1 MLLFTGVI
9 LQIYMFISLFSMN
22 YDFFQIV
29 SAVQYCHQRRIVHR
43 DLKVRPGRLY
53 FQRHDRILSSP
64 VSLSLSFSPR
74 LQAENLLLDAD
85 MNIKIA
91 DFGFSNEFTV
101 GSKLDTFCG
110 SPPYAAPELF
120 QGKKYDGPEVDVWS
134 LGVILYTLVSGSLP
148 FDGQNLKVRLP
159 LSLFSMNFSKSRV
172 GDANSCTKAVKR
184 TPKLVLHN

>member
-1 MLLFTGVI
+1 MITPDWHPYAACKSGENLFI
-9 LQIYMFISLFSMN
+9 LFCRFLICYQSTWWFCF
-22 YDFFQIV
+22 V
-29 SAVQYCHQRRIVHR
+29 SPQ
-43 DLKVRPGRLY
+43 P
-53 FQRHDRILSSP
+53 
-64 VSLSLSFSPR
+64 
-74 LQAENLLLDAD
+74 QAENLLLDAD

-148 FDGQNLKVRLP
+148 FDGQNLKVCTQP
-159 LSLFSMNFSKSRV
+159 GSGTHAFLFLRNAFLYTTLTMLFTNLLISQTRF
-172 GDANSCTKAVKR
+172 
-184 TPKLVLHN
+184 PI

>member
-1 MLLFTGVI
+1 MVV
-9 LQIYMFISLFSMN
+9 
-22 YDFFQIV
+22 FQIV

-43 DLKVRPGRLY
+43 DLKVRSSLIRFLLAY
-53 FQRHDRILSSP
+53 IL
-64 VSLSLSFSPR
+64 VSINNLFSVFH
-74 LQAENLLLDAD
+74 QAENLLLDAD

-148 FDGQNLKVRLP
+148 FDGQNLKVSSGKHHLP
-159 LSLFSMNFSKSRV
+159 VL
-172 GDANSCTKAVKR
+172 
-184 TPKLVLHN
+184 TP